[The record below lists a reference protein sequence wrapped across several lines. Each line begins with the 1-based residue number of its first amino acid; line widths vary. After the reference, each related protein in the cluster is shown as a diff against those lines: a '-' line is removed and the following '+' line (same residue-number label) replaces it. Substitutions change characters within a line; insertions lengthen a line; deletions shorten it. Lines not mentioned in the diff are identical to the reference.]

1 MLTEEKKVVAT
12 VKVAASFTP
21 AEEQFPHYRLVPL
34 DADRQGY
41 LCLIFYIGPDSFLML
56 EPRIKR
62 YAALKKLSLWLENA
76 DYEIYEIMRK
86 G

>member
-12 VKVAASFTP
+12 VKVAASFRL

-34 DADRQGY
+34 DTDRQGY
-41 LCLIFYIGPDSFLML
+41 LCLIFYIGPDSFLIL

-62 YAALKKLSLWLENA
+62 YAAIRKLTLLLESA
-76 DYEIYEIMRK
+76 GYPVYEVGRS
-86 G
+86 